1 MIKELENL
9 PDISFIGNTTLESI
23 EEKMKSDYEKKYNE
37 VTGES
42 LVLSRADPATLILY
56 ACAVQ
61 LFQGFKYIDRAGK
74 QELLKYTYG
83 DHLDHIAARQ
93 GITREQAKP
102 ARTLVRFTLSDI
114 RENIIYIPQGTLVTN
129 GSEYFETEE
138 YATIQPGDTYSDIE
152 CICTVAG
159 SEGNDLAAGEIDV
172 LVNPIPYIAS
182 VRNTEKTAGGT
193 DIEDDDSLKERIY
206 YSASR
211 YSVAGP
217 EGAYEYWV
225 RTFNADILD
234 IRVTSENPVEVVIE
248 FIMADGELPTGGII
262 TGLQNYLQN
271 QQIRPLTD
279 KVTVK
284 APDTVDYKIN
294 VTYYINS
301 SDLSKEQ
308 TIKANVEEAVN
319 QYIIWQRS
327 KIGRDI
333 NPSRLIQM
341 MISAGAKR
349 VELTLPEFQAIGAA
363 NVANN
368 ISKTVAYGGIEDD

>member
-9 PDISFIGNTTLESI
+9 PDISFIDNTTLENI
-23 EEKMKSDYEKKYNE
+23 EEKMKSDYEKKYEE

-42 LVLSRADPATLILY
+42 IVLSRADPATLILY

-61 LFQGFKYIDRAGK
+61 LYQGYKYIDRAGK

-83 DHLDHIAARQ
+83 DHLDHIAARA
-93 GITREQAKP
+93 GIAREQAKP
-102 ARTLVRFTLSDI
+102 ARALVRFTLSDI
-114 RENIIYIPQGTLVTN
+114 RENVVYIPQGTMVTN
-129 GSEYFETEE
+129 GSEYFETESH
-138 YATIQPGDTYSDIE
+138 AAIQPGSAYSDVE
-152 CICTVAG
+152 CVCTVDG
-159 SEGNDLAAGEIDV
+159 TEGNDLAAGELKV

-182 VRNTEKTAGGT
+182 VSNTEKTAGGT

-248 FIMADGELPTGGII
+248 FIMADGGLPTSGII

-319 QYIIWQRS
+319 QYVIWQRS

-363 NVANN
+363 NVAKN
-368 ISKTVAYGGIEDD
+368 ISKTVTYGGIEDD

>member
-1 MIKELENL
+1 MIRELENL
-9 PDISFIGNTTLESI
+9 PDISFIDNTTLESI
-23 EEKMKSDYEKKYNE
+23 EEQMKSDYEMKYEE

-42 LVLSRADPATLILY
+42 IVLSRADPATLILY

-61 LFQGFKYIDRAGK
+61 LYQGYKYIDRAGK

-83 DHLDHIAARQ
+83 DHLDHIAARA
-93 GITREQAKP
+93 GIAREQAKP
-102 ARTLVRFTLSDI
+102 ARALVRFTLSDI
-114 RENIIYIPQGTLVTN
+114 RENIVYIPQGTMVTN
-129 GSEYFETEE
+129 GSEYFETESH
-138 YATIQPGDTYSDIE
+138 ATIQPGNIYSDVE
-152 CICTVAG
+152 CVCTVDG
-159 SEGNDLAAGEIDV
+159 SEGNDLVAGEINV

-182 VRNTEKTAGGT
+182 VSNTEKTAGGT

-206 YSASR
+206 YAASR

-248 FIMADGELPTGGII
+248 FIMADGELPTSGII

-319 QYIIWQRS
+319 QYVIWQRS

-363 NVANN
+363 NVAKN
-368 ISKTVAYGGIEDD
+368 ISKTVTYGGIEDD

>member
-9 PDISFIGNTTLESI
+9 PDISFIDNTTLENI
-23 EEKMKSDYEKKYNE
+23 EEKMKSDYEKKYEE

-42 LVLSRADPATLILY
+42 IVLSRADPATLILY

-61 LFQGFKYIDRAGK
+61 LYQGYKYIDRAGK

-83 DHLDHIAARQ
+83 DHLDHIAARA
-93 GITREQAKP
+93 GIAREQAKP
-102 ARTLVRFTLSDI
+102 ARALVRFTLSDI
-114 RENIIYIPQGTLVTN
+114 RENVVYIPQGTMVTN
-129 GSEYFETEE
+129 GSEYFETESH
-138 YATIQPGDTYSDIE
+138 AAIQPGSAYSDVE
-152 CICTVAG
+152 CVCTVDG
-159 SEGNDLAAGEIDV
+159 TEGNDLAAGELKV

-182 VRNTEKTAGGT
+182 VSNTEKTAGGT

-248 FIMADGELPTGGII
+248 FIMADGELPTSGII

-363 NVANN
+363 NVAKN

>member
-1 MIKELENL
+1 MINELENL
-9 PDISFIGNTTLESI
+9 PDISFIDNTTLENI
-23 EEKMKSDYEKKYNE
+23 EEKMKSDYEKKYEE

-42 LVLSRADPATLILY
+42 IVLSRADPATLILY

-61 LFQGFKYIDRAGK
+61 LYQGYKYIDRAGK

-83 DHLDHIAARQ
+83 DHLDHIAARA
-93 GITREQAKP
+93 GIAREQAKP
-102 ARTLVRFTLSDI
+102 ARALVRFTLSDI
-114 RENIIYIPQGTLVTN
+114 RENVVYIPQGTMVTN
-129 GSEYFETEE
+129 GSEYFETESH
-138 YATIQPGDTYSDIE
+138 AAIQPGSAYSDVE
-152 CICTVAG
+152 CVCTVDG
-159 SEGNDLAAGEIDV
+159 TEGNDLAAGELKV

-182 VRNTEKTAGGT
+182 VSNTEKTAGGT

-248 FIMADGELPTGGII
+248 FIMADGELPTSGII

-363 NVANN
+363 NVAKN

>member
-1 MIKELENL
+1 
-9 PDISFIGNTTLESI
+9 
-23 EEKMKSDYEKKYNE
+23 MKSDYEKKYEE

-42 LVLSRADPATLILY
+42 IVLSRADPATLILY

-61 LFQGFKYIDRAGK
+61 LYQGYKYIDRAGK

-83 DHLDHIAARQ
+83 DHLDHIAARA
-93 GITREQAKP
+93 GIAREQAKP
-102 ARTLVRFTLSDI
+102 ARALVRFTLSDI
-114 RENIIYIPQGTLVTN
+114 RENVVYIPQGTMVTN
-129 GSEYFETEE
+129 GSEYFETESH
-138 YATIQPGDTYSDIE
+138 AAIQPGSAYSDVE
-152 CICTVAG
+152 CVCTVDG
-159 SEGNDLAAGEIDV
+159 TEGNDLAAGELKV

-182 VRNTEKTAGGT
+182 VSNTEKTAGGT

-248 FIMADGELPTGGII
+248 FIMADGELPTSGII

-363 NVANN
+363 NVAKN

>member
-9 PDISFIGNTTLESI
+9 PDISFIGNTTLENI
-23 EEKMKSDYEKKYNE
+23 EEKMKSDYEKKYEE

-42 LVLSRADPATLILY
+42 IVLSRADPATLILY

-61 LFQGFKYIDRAGK
+61 LYQGYKYIDRAGK

-83 DHLDHIAARQ
+83 DHLDHIAARA
-93 GITREQAKP
+93 GIAREQAKP
-102 ARTLVRFTLSDI
+102 ARALVRFTLSDI
-114 RENIIYIPQGTLVTN
+114 RENVVYIPQGTMVTN
-129 GSEYFETEE
+129 GSEYFETESH
-138 YATIQPGDTYSDIE
+138 AAIQPGSAYSDVE
-152 CICTVAG
+152 CVCTVDG
-159 SEGNDLAAGEIDV
+159 TEGNDLAAGELKV

-182 VRNTEKTAGGT
+182 VSNTEKTAGGT

-248 FIMADGELPTGGII
+248 FIMADGELPTSGII

-319 QYIIWQRS
+319 QYVIWQRS

-349 VELTLPEFQAIGAA
+349 VELTLPEFQAIGAD
-363 NVANN
+363 NVAKN
-368 ISKTVAYGGIEDD
+368 ISKTVTYGGIEDD

>member
-9 PDISFIGNTTLESI
+9 PDISFIDNTTLESI
-23 EEKMKSDYEKKYNE
+23 EEKMKSDYEKKYEE

-42 LVLSRADPATLILY
+42 IVLSRADPATLILY

-61 LFQGFKYIDRAGK
+61 LYQGYKYIDRAGK

-83 DHLDHIAARQ
+83 DHLDHIAARA
-93 GITREQAKP
+93 GIAREQAKP
-102 ARTLVRFTLSDI
+102 ARALVRFTLSDI
-114 RENIIYIPQGTLVTN
+114 RENIVYIPQGTMVTN
-129 GSEYFETEE
+129 GSEYFETESH
-138 YATIQPGDTYSDIE
+138 AAIQPGSAYSDVE
-152 CICTVAG
+152 CVCTVDG
-159 SEGNDLAAGEIDV
+159 SEGNDLAAGELKV

-182 VRNTEKTAGGT
+182 VSNTEKTAGGT

-248 FIMADGELPTGGII
+248 FIMADGELPTGGVI

-363 NVANN
+363 NVAKN

>member
-9 PDISFIGNTTLESI
+9 PDISFIDNTTLENI
-23 EEKMKSDYEKKYNE
+23 EEKMKSDYEKKYEE

-42 LVLSRADPATLILY
+42 IVLSRADPATLILY

-61 LFQGFKYIDRAGK
+61 LYQGYKYIDRAGK

-83 DHLDHIAARQ
+83 DHLDHIAARA
-93 GITREQAKP
+93 GIAREQAKP
-102 ARTLVRFTLSDI
+102 ARALVRFTLSDI
-114 RENIIYIPQGTLVTN
+114 RENVVYIPQGTMVTN
-129 GSEYFETEE
+129 GSEYFETESH
-138 YATIQPGDTYSDIE
+138 AAIQPGSAYSDVE
-152 CICTVAG
+152 CVCTVDG
-159 SEGNDLAAGEIDV
+159 TEGNDLAAGELKV

-182 VRNTEKTAGGT
+182 VSNTEKTAGGT

-248 FIMADGELPTGGII
+248 FIMADGELPTSGII

-363 NVANN
+363 NVAKN
-368 ISKTVAYGGIEDD
+368 ISKIVAYGGIEDD